1 MKKKKTGGK
10 VASQKKWPHPLVD
23 KEKSIK
29 PNWLIEV
36 RNWLGAMSPS
46 GKTYEYFQVDF
57 LSDPGWDGDP
67 LRAVRKVVIKF
78 FTHTYQYTIEI
89 SERQFDVVT
98 ALKRKAHAGSE
109 CRSGTDIVNPCP
121 RTPEMWSYVL
131 NQIMAWEM
139 CKVFKDARQEEA
151 FEQWEKMD
159 SHYIQGKSLMY
170 AEWEQKGGQIRNHK
184 VFRHETE

>member
-1 MKKKKTGGK
+1 MTKKI
-10 VASQKKWPHPLVD
+10 D

-29 PNWLIEV
+29 PGENRKEARPDKFPSHKPKGCVASTEPWLIEV
-36 RNWLGAMSPS
+36 RNWLGTMSPS

-89 SERQFDVVT
+89 SETQFDVVT

-121 RTPEMWSYVL
+121 RTLEMWSYVL

-139 CKVFKDARQEEA
+139 CKVFKDSRQEEA
-151 FEQWEKMD
+151 FEQWEK
-159 SHYIQGKSLMY
+159 
-170 AEWEQKGGQIRNHK
+170 KG
-184 VFRHETE
+184 